1 LTSVSRRFYLPSQLD
16 GEQQHEEASMSYSI
30 WMLEYAHCLE
40 HPVGCIFYGT
50 WDGSTRMFAYSYAY
64 IEGAGH
70 RILVDVGHDN
80 RGSNKAFNDA
90 NNVVD
95 FRSPDEVLAKVGVS
109 SELIDTVIL
118 THAHYDHAGAARYF
132 PNATFY
138 LQRVELESSRWALDN
153 ARLYASIITALDPD
167 DVTMLEQLAASG
179 RLRLLD
185 GPVENLFPGLHI
197 RTALDTHTMGGQ
209 YVVAE
214 TGGDNWVVTGDA
226 LYSYENAEGIGQ
238 SGVPVNIGFGG
249 GSGWRGLQIIDE
261 MAQTAGDTNRLVI
274 VHEYDTFRRHRSR
287 RFDDN
292 LQVAELVLADGEVS
306 RIAHE
311 EVSQAAQ

>member
-1 LTSVSRRFYLPSQLD
+1 
-16 GEQQHEEASMSYSI
+16 MSYSI
-30 WMLEYAHCLE
+30 WMLEYSHCLA

-64 IEGAGH
+64 LEGAGH
-70 RILVDVGHDN
+70 KIMVDIGHDN
-80 RGSNKAFNDA
+80 RGSNKAYNDA
-90 NNVVD
+90 NDIID
-95 FRSPDEVLAKVGVS
+95 FQSPDAVLGKVGVTPG
-109 SELIDTVIL
+109 EIDTVIL

-138 LQRVELESSRWALDN
+138 LQRIELESSRWALDN
-153 ARLYASIITALDPD
+153 AHLYASIIGALDPQ
-167 DVTMLEQLAASG
+167 DVTMLEQLSASG

-238 SGVPVNIGFGG
+238 SGIPVNIGFGG

-261 MAQTAGDTNRLVI
+261 MAKTAGNTNRLVI
-274 VHEYDTFRRHRSR
+274 VHEFDTFRRHRSR
-287 RFDDN
+287 KYADN
-292 LQVAELVLADGEVS
+292 LHVAELVLADGQPS
-306 RIAHE
+306 RIQEPA
-311 EVSQAAQ
+311 VSAPAT

>member
-1 LTSVSRRFYLPSQLD
+1 
-16 GEQQHEEASMSYSI
+16 MSYSI
-30 WMLEYAHCLE
+30 WMLEYSHCLA

-50 WDGSTRMFAYSYAY
+50 WDGSRRMFAYSYAY
-64 IEGAGH
+64 LEGAGH
-70 RILVDVGHDN
+70 KIMVDVGHDN
-80 RGSNKAFNDA
+80 RGSNKTYNDA
-90 NNVVD
+90 NDIID
-95 FRSPDEVLAKVGVS
+95 FQAPDAVLGKVGVAP
-109 SELIDTVIL
+109 EQIDTVIL

-153 ARLYASIITALDPD
+153 AHLYASIIGALDPQ
-167 DVTMLEQLAASG
+167 DVTMLEQLSASG

-238 SGVPVNIGFGG
+238 SGIPVNIGFGG

-261 MAQTAGDTNRLVI
+261 MAKTAGDTNRLVI
-274 VHEYDTFRRHRSR
+274 VHEFDTFRRHRSR
-287 RFDDN
+287 RYADN
-292 LQVAELVLADGEVS
+292 LHVAELVLADGEPS
-306 RIAHE
+306 RIQEPA
-311 EVSQAAQ
+311 VSAPAT

>member
-1 LTSVSRRFYLPSQLD
+1 MT
-16 GEQQHEEASMSYSI
+16 SYSM
-30 WMLEYAHCLE
+30 WMLEYSHCLE

-50 WDGSTRMFAYSYAY
+50 WDGSTRKFAYSYVY
-64 IEGAGH
+64 IEGNGH

-80 RGSNKAFNDA
+80 RGSNRAYNDE
-90 NNVVD
+90 NDIVD
-95 FRSPDEVLAKVGVS
+95 FQPPDVVLAKVGVKP
-109 SELIDTVIL
+109 EQIDTIIL

-138 LQRVELESSRWALDN
+138 LQRIELESSRWALEN
-153 ARLYASIITALDPD
+153 AHLYASIIGALDPE
-167 DVTMLEQLAASG
+167 DVRMLEEMADSG

-209 YVVAE
+209 YVVVE
-214 TGGDNWVVTGDA
+214 DGSDNWVVTGDA
-226 LYSYENAEGIGQ
+226 LYSYENAEGIGG

-261 MAQTAGDTNRLVI
+261 MSRTAGDTDRLVI
-274 VHEYDTFRRHRSR
+274 VHEYDTFRRHPSR
-287 RFDDN
+287 TYDDR
-292 LQVAELVLADGEVS
+292 LSVAELILAPGESS
-306 RIAHE
+306 RID
-311 EVSQAAQ
+311 